1 MIHRYV
7 CKESGQLW
15 LDIVNPSKEELI
27 AIAAEF
33 RLHPTSVQ
41 DCLDPEHLPK
51 HEKIEGSQ
59 FIILR
64 AYDSEATRD
73 ADTVEELT
81 RKVAFFYSETLLITV
96 HRVDQA
102 FMIRER
108 ERWVERVD
116 GTSDAIHT
124 IFKDI
129 VKDVIF
135 SYTQPIDRG
144 LDDFEQLEM
153 SVFGT
158 QSAKEFKIENAYYLK
173 RRASV
178 FKRMI
183 KASMDILPRIESP
196 YRGTPH
202 FQNLQDEGVSLLFFA
217 DELTES
223 VNSLLNL
230 HVSLSSQRTNEASH
244 KTNEVMRVLTIFSVF
259 MLPLNVFT
267 GIYGMNF
274 EHMPEL
280 GWTLGYPMVI
290 AAMITTEVL
299 IFLWFKSKG
308 WLHRTAK

>member
-1 MIHRYV
+1 MIHRLV

-27 AIAAEF
+27 AVAAEF
-33 RLHPTSVQ
+33 HLHPTSVQ

-51 HEKIEGSQ
+51 YEKIGDTQ
-59 FIILR
+59 FVILR
-64 AYDSEATRD
+64 AYDNAALRD

-81 RKVAFFYSETLLITV
+81 RKVAFFYNDKFLITV
-96 HRVDQA
+96 HRVDQP
-102 FMIRER
+102 FLLRER
-108 ERWVERVD
+108 EKWAERIEA
-116 GTSDAIHT
+116 TPEAIHT

-129 VKDVIF
+129 VKNVIF
-135 SYTQPIDRG
+135 SYIPPIDKG

-153 SVFGT
+153 TVFGAQT
-158 QSAKEFKIENAYYLK
+158 KKVFKIQHGYYLK

-183 KASMDILPRIESP
+183 KGSMDVLPKIESP
-196 YRGTPH
+196 FKGTPH
-202 FQNLQDEGVSLLFFA
+202 FQNLQEEGVSLLFFA

-230 HVSLSSQRTNEASH
+230 HVSLASQRTNEASH
-244 KTNEVMRVLTIFSVF
+244 RTNEVMRILTIFSVF
-259 MLPLNVFT
+259 LMPLNVFT

-274 EHMPEL
+274 AHMPEL
-280 GWTLGYPMVI
+280 SWRYGYPMVI
-290 AAMITTEVL
+290 GVMITMELL
-299 IFLWFKSKG
+299 IFMWFKRKG